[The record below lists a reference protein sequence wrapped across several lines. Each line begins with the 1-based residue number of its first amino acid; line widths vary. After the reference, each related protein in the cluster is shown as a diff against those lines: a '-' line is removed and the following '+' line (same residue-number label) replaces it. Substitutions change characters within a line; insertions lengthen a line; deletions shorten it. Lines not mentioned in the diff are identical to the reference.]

1 MLYVDDGAFTFPSW
15 KELEISSAVVR
26 QQFAKFGL
34 EMHVGSAT
42 KASKTEA
49 VFFPAPGFFKLPP
62 LPPSEDS
69 SSTLPL
75 VTKPKQENDVT
86 KWAREDKSYDELQET
101 QPVILPDGGII
112 TFCRHFKYLGN
123 FISYSLRDDYD
134 IDHRLSQASSEM
146 GALQHFWGDDA
157 VDIHSKYLIYCAIP
171 LNLLLWGCE
180 SWALRATMMSK
191 LEVFFHRSIRRIL
204 GITITQVIDEH
215 ITNDSVW
222 MRFCRIPSLQNQI
235 TKRQLTFI
243 GKVVRNSDD
252 QIPTRLLTAW
262 CNHPRR
268 RGAPLQSNKK
278 SLVRNLQLIVPSV
291 PKDGRLSSWALYALD
306 GSYWNH
312 LVSQLGT
319 QPTDWEGEVPGAANY
334 TAPPPPQGPPRSPP
348 RNRAPPPPSPRRSST
363 SSPPVPSPPP
373 QRRPPPPSSQNS
385 ESEWNY
391 DPNGVG
397 RNRRDSFGILQL
409 NSAATEREI
418 KVQYRRLARIY
429 HPDKYDGSTNPMT
442 KEQSQEHFKLI
453 NNAYEFLRT
462 N

>member
-1 MLYVDDGAFTFPSW
+1 MLYVDDGAFAFPSR
-15 KELEISSAVVR
+15 KELEIGSAVVR

-75 VTKPKQENDVT
+75 VTKPKQENDIT
-86 KWAREDKSYDELQET
+86 KRAREDKSYDELQET

-134 IDHRLSQASSEM
+134 IDHRLSQASSAM

-215 ITNDSVW
+215 ITNDSVR

-235 TKRQLTFI
+235 AKRQLTFI
-243 GKVVRNSDD
+243 GKVVRNSND
-252 QIPTRLLTAW
+252 QIPTRFLTA
-262 CNHPRR
+262 
-268 RGAPLQSNKK
+268 
-278 SLVRNLQLIVPSV
+278 
-291 PKDGRLSSWALYALD
+291 
-306 GSYWNH
+306 
-312 LVSQLGT
+312 
-319 QPTDWEGEVPGAANY
+319 
-334 TAPPPPQGPPRSPP
+334 
-348 RNRAPPPPSPRRSST
+348 
-363 SSPPVPSPPP
+363 
-373 QRRPPPPSSQNS
+373 
-385 ESEWNY
+385 
-391 DPNGVG
+391 
-397 RNRRDSFGILQL
+397 
-409 NSAATEREI
+409 
-418 KVQYRRLARIY
+418 
-429 HPDKYDGSTNPMT
+429 
-442 KEQSQEHFKLI
+442 
-453 NNAYEFLRT
+453 
-462 N
+462 